1 MKLIKIFV
9 LLLVLFGVSGCVSG
23 SNSYYVLSVASQP
36 KVTYPTQKRV
46 IGVEK
51 VTVPGYLYKRD
62 IAVAESSSQI
72 TLLGTAQWGE
82 DLDSGLTNRLIGY
95 LQKKFNQPDVYT
107 YPWGINKQPD
117 IKVSVQVTRFI
128 AQEKFVYLDATWS
141 VENVKTKKHKS
152 RLYSSKVSTKSDVQS
167 IVDAMDR
174 AFAEFEETIAMGIQR
189 F

>member
-1 MKLIKIFV
+1 
-9 LLLVLFGVSGCVSG
+9 
-23 SNSYYVLSVASQP
+23 VASQP

-117 IKVSVQVTRFI
+117 IKVSVQITRFI
-128 AQEKFVYLDATWS
+128 AQGKFVYLDATWS
-141 VENVKTKKHKS
+141 IENVKTKQHKS
-152 RLYSSKVSTKSDVQS
+152 RLYSARVPTKSDVQS
-167 IVDAMDR
+167 IVHAMDA
-174 AFAEFEETIAMGIQR
+174 AFSQFEERVAMGVQH